1 MRTRQRN
8 RPKFKISRRQ
18 VLTVA
23 ASAGVGA
30 AAVSVSG
37 LSSAVDSRLAG
48 AASEDEAIVVHL
60 RDPSNG
66 TLDVFVGT
74 SRIEVRD
81 KGLAARLQRA
91 ASQG

>member
-1 MRTRQRN
+1 MRTGQRN

-30 AAVSVSG
+30 AAVSVTG

-48 AASEDEAIVVHL
+48 SSSDDQAIVVHL
-60 RDPSNG
+60 RDPASG
-66 TLDVFVGT
+66 TLDVFVGS
-74 SRIEVRD
+74 SRFEVRD

-91 ASQG
+91 ARR

>member
-1 MRTRQRN
+1 MRTDQRS
-8 RPKFKISRRQ
+8 RPRLRISRRQ

-30 AAVSVSG
+30 AAVSVTS

-48 AASEDEAIVVHL
+48 PPSDEPIVVHL
-60 RDPSNG
+60 RDPANG
-66 TLDVFVGT
+66 TLDVFVGA
-74 SRIEVRD
+74 SRFEVHD

-91 ASQG
+91 ARKG

>member
-1 MRTRQRN
+1 MRTGQRN

-18 VLTVA
+18 VLTIA

-48 AASEDEAIVVHL
+48 SSADDQAIVVHL
-60 RDPSNG
+60 RDPASG

-74 SRIEVRD
+74 SRIEVHD
-81 KGLAARLQRA
+81 KGLAKRLQRA
-91 ASQG
+91 ARG

>member
-1 MRTRQRN
+1 MRTGQRN

-30 AAVSVSG
+30 AAVSVTG
-37 LSSAVDSRLAG
+37 LSAAVDSRLAG
-48 AASEDEAIVVHL
+48 SAGDQAIVVHL
-60 RDPSNG
+60 RDPSSG
-66 TLDVFVGT
+66 TMDVFVGT

-91 ASQG
+91 AKG